1 MSKRNILKSLSLSIA
16 LALSTPFVSNV
27 CVENVYASESKPSIV
42 SEAAIVLNYDTG
54 EIVYEKN
61 ANQKMYL
68 ASTSKLMTAIL
79 FAENKEKTD
88 TLTYSEDAKAQPPY
102 TIDSEQMKPYGK
114 TMSVGD
120 TLDADTVMKE
130 LLLFSGN
137 DAAYMV
143 ADNVCKT
150 TDEFVDKMN
159 AKAKE
164 LGLSNTY
171 FENPN
176 GLPSNGHD
184 VNYSTAYELALIT
197 KEAYKNDW
205 IKKTMALDKAQV
217 TLPGNTNVTI
227 ENRNTE
233 LGKNGNLGGKTGV
246 TDEAGTC
253 FAGIY
258 ERDGQKYIGVVLK
271 CDRNDNNK
279 RFEDLDSM
287 MDYSE
292 SADKVTVIKS
302 GKKVS
307 SVNLEYKLFR
317 FFGPTKT
324 IKADIV
330 LGEDVKLFDNEIN
343 TSEVKVT
350 FDTKDTNAWTVASD
364 NATNLTAKV
373 KQFSTKVNGEVKIS
387 TLQIV
392 KANIGVYIA
401 TLVAIIIII
410 TLIIFIIKLIGNAKR
425 NSSRRKRRR
434 Y

>member
-16 LALSTPFVSNV
+16 LALATPFVSNV
-27 CVENVYASESKPSIV
+27 CVKNVYASESKPSIV

-114 TMSVGD
+114 SMSVGD

-150 TDEFVDKMN
+150 TDEFVEKMN
-159 AKAKE
+159 SKAKD
-164 LGLSNTY
+164 LGLTNTH

-176 GLPSNGHD
+176 GLPENGHD

-258 ERDGQKYIGVVLK
+258 ERDGQKYIGVILK

-324 IKADIV
+324 IKADVV
-330 LGEDVKLFDNEIN
+330 LGEDVKLYDNEIN

-350 FDTKDTNAWTVASD
+350 FNTKDTNAWTVASD
-364 NATNLTAKV
+364 NNTNLTAKV
-373 KQFSTKVNGEVKIS
+373 KQFSTKVKGEVKIT
-387 TLQIV
+387 TLEIV

-401 TLVAIIIII
+401 TLVAIVIII
-410 TLIIFIIKLIGNAKR
+410 TLIVFIIKLIGNAKR
-425 NSSRRKRRR
+425 NSSRKKRRR

>member
-16 LALSTPFVSNV
+16 LALATPFVSNV

-364 NATNLTAKV
+364 NNTSLTANV

-401 TLVAIIIII
+401 TLVAAIIII

>member
-16 LALSTPFVSNV
+16 LALATPFVSNV
-27 CVENVYASESKPSIV
+27 CVKNVYASESKPSIV

-114 TMSVGD
+114 SMNVGD

-150 TDEFVDKMN
+150 TDEFVEKMN
-159 AKAKE
+159 SKAKD
-164 LGLSNTY
+164 LGLTNTH

-176 GLPSNGHD
+176 GLPNNGHD

-324 IKADIV
+324 IKADVV
-330 LGEDVKLFDNEIN
+330 LGEDVKLYDNEIN
-343 TSEVKVT
+343 SSEVKVT
-350 FDTKDTNAWTVASD
+350 FNTKDTNAWTVASD
-364 NATNLTAKV
+364 NNTNLTAKV
-373 KQFSTKVNGEVKIS
+373 KQFSTKVKGEVKIT
-387 TLQIV
+387 TLEIV
-392 KANIGVYIA
+392 KANVGVYIA
-401 TLVAIIIII
+401 TLVAIVIII
-410 TLIIFIIKLIGNAKR
+410 TLIVFIIKLISNAKR